1 MSTLDPNLLSELIL
15 PSLRS
20 DPKTSLQK
28 QIYKALQQA
37 ILSGALGA
45 GHRLPS
51 TRQLALELGIS
62 RITVTLAYDKLS
74 AEGYIATA
82 KGSGTFVADT
92 HPLIYRELTV
102 AHPQVRD
109 LDECGL
115 SMRAKRL
122 VRSTHGGSQQ
132 SGAFVPGI
140 SDTLHFPFHLWQ
152 RMQNRYTKKPHSA
165 LTGYGT
171 GGGYAPLRRAL
182 AEYLQIS
189 RSVKCTPEQV
199 IITMGTNQSLD
210 LCALMLADAQ
220 DVALIEEPCNW
231 STALIWR
238 AADLKVKTLGLDED
252 GLRLQDFPFAETHA
266 SEHPKL
272 VFTTP
277 SHQYPMGGAMS
288 LQRRRLL
295 IELARRYNFW
305 IIEDDYDSEFRY
317 DTNPLPSLQGLD
329 HHERVIYLGTFSK
342 VMYPGLR
349 MSYLVVPQSLAQSF
363 ASGLNQLFR
372 PGQLSLQAAMSDF
385 ITEGYFAS
393 HVRRMRG
400 IYAERQ
406 HELKRS
412 LDSHFGDVI
421 HTSGG
426 NAGLHLTT
434 RFHNPVDINRM
445 TAFCDSRGVALR
457 DLALYYQGQS
467 PMAGYV
473 LGYGGIAT
481 EQVDAAVQ
489 IMAEGYD
496 LALQETRYNPA
507 R

>member
-15 PSLRS
+15 PGLRS
-20 DPKTSLQK
+20 DPKISLQK

-51 TRQLALELGIS
+51 TRQLALDLRVS

-82 KGSGTFVADT
+82 QGSGTFVTDT
-92 HPLIYRELTV
+92 HPLIHRERT
-102 AHPQVRD
+102 ATNPEIRD

-115 SMRAKRL
+115 STRAKRL
-122 VRSTHGGSQQ
+122 VRSTHGSNQQ

-171 GGGYAPLRRAL
+171 GGGYPPLRQAL

-189 RSVKCTPEQV
+189 RSVKCTPEQ
-199 IITMGTNQSLD
+199 ILITMGTNQSLD

-238 AADLKVKTLGLDED
+238 AADLRVQTLGLDED
-252 GLRLQDFPFAETHA
+252 GLKLQDFPFATTAA

-295 IELARRYNFW
+295 LELARQYKFW

-317 DTNPLPSLQGLD
+317 DANPLPSLQGLD

-349 MSYLVVPQSLAQSF
+349 MSYLVVPQALVQSF

-406 HELKRS
+406 CELKRS
-412 LDSHFGDVI
+412 LESHFGDSTQV
-421 HTSGG
+421 SGG

-434 RFHNPVDINRM
+434 RFNEPVDLGLM
-445 TAFCDSRGVALR
+445 TSFCEAKGVALR
-457 DLALYYQGQS
+457 DLSLYYQGDS
-467 PMAGYV
+467 PLPGYV

-481 EQVDAAVQ
+481 DQVEAAVQ
-489 IMAEGYD
+489 VMAQGYD
-496 LALQETRYNPA
+496 LAKD
-507 R
+507 

>member
-15 PSLRS
+15 PTLRS
-20 DPKTSLQK
+20 DPKISLQK

-45 GHRLPS
+45 AHRLPS
-51 TRQLALELGIS
+51 TRQLALELGVS

-82 KGSGTFVADT
+82 QGSGTFVTDT
-92 HPLIYRELTV
+92 HPLIHRELTT
-102 AHPQVRD
+102 AASGMQSI
-109 LDECGL
+109 DECGL
-115 SMRAKRL
+115 STRAKRL
-122 VRSTHGGSQQ
+122 LRSTHGANQQ

-140 SDTLHFPFHLWQ
+140 SDTIHFPFHLWQ

-171 GGGYAPLRRAL
+171 GGGYAPLRKAL

-189 RSVKCTPEQV
+189 RSVKCTPEQ
-199 IITMGTNQSLD
+199 ILITMGTNQSLD

-238 AADLKVKTLGLDED
+238 AADLQVQALGLDED
-252 GLRLQDFPFAETHA
+252 GLRLQDFPFRDTQP

-317 DTNPLPSLQGLD
+317 DANPLPSLQGLD
-329 HHERVIYLGTFSK
+329 HHDRVIYLGTFSK

-349 MSYLVVPQSLAQSF
+349 MSYMVVPQSLAQSF
-363 ASGLNQLFR
+363 SSGLNQLFR

-393 HVRRMRG
+393 HVRRMRA

-406 HELKRS
+406 RELKRS
-412 LDSHFGDVI
+412 LDSHFGDSI
-421 HTSGG
+421 QISGG

-434 RFHNPVDINRM
+434 RFRNSVDIGRM
-445 TAFCDSRGVALR
+445 TSFCDSQGVALR
-457 DLALYYQGQS
+457 DLSLYYQGKS

-481 EQVDAAVQ
+481 DQVDAAVH
-489 IMAEGYD
+489 IMAQGYD
-496 LALQETRYNPA
+496 LAIS
-507 R
+507 